1 MVKNFFFGILMV
13 GLFIGG
19 GCRLALG
26 QSSGTNSASQSK
38 ASSSSGSSSNLSY
51 TNNSVSEVPP
61 MLLNSVPGAAGETI
75 PGPVLPNGKPQGY
88 APPILANLPLS
99 YLKAMGRG
107 VKRRYIHYQLV
118 GKVPERGRPMHL
130 LHWSPYVGFWP
141 GDRII
146 AVAVV
151 RGRPFYPVEPY
162 LMQALYEIARRTGTD
177 RCSVIYQNLNQVLTI
192 NKASGI
198 GGSGAGTGLPGGNA
212 TGFSFVFGHYHGQ
225 SGTGDVTYPLFRVVC
240 LNDGPTGIPPSLR
253 PSPPPP
259 PTPHVSARPP
269 EEPQVIVPQKPPVP
283 MPAEQPQ
290 PSVQPPSAPSCDAPH
305 FKVLFAF
312 DKSTVSPHY
321 LGEIRKAAAW
331 VDGHPAC
338 RLVINGNT
346 DAVGSRNYNLI
357 LGFNRALAVFR
368 IMVADG
374 GKTVAAHVRIST
386 SGKTYATGNAANSR
400 NAILEVLGPQ
410 PGH

>member
-1 MVKNFFFGILMV
+1 
-13 GLFIGG
+13 
-19 GCRLALG
+19 
-26 QSSGTNSASQSK
+26 
-38 ASSSSGSSSNLSY
+38 
-51 TNNSVSEVPP
+51 
-61 MLLNSVPGAAGETI
+61 
-75 PGPVLPNGKPQGY
+75 
-88 APPILANLPLS
+88 
-99 YLKAMGRG
+99 
-107 VKRRYIHYQLV
+107 
-118 GKVPERGRPMHL
+118 
-130 LHWSPYVGFWP
+130 
-141 GDRII
+141 
-146 AVAVV
+146 
-151 RGRPFYPVEPY
+151 
-162 LMQALYEIARRTGTD
+162 
-177 RCSVIYQNLNQVLTI
+177 
-192 NKASGI
+192 
-198 GGSGAGTGLPGGNA
+198 
-212 TGFSFVFGHYHGQ
+212 
-225 SGTGDVTYPLFRVVC
+225 
-240 LNDGPTGIPPSLR
+240 
-253 PSPPPP
+253 
-259 PTPHVSARPP
+259 
-269 EEPQVIVPQKPPVP
+269 